1 MAKKIIPIGGQQDDS
16 AEPADLDER
25 HRLAFEAAA
34 QIDAMAGVIG
44 REIEGRNSEFE
55 NFLIGPMLERIK
67 KLACVVVSI
76 HGGDDTR
83 KTEEMREVIHG

>member
-1 MAKKIIPIGGQQDDS
+1 MAKTIITNDGQRDDS
-16 AEPADLDER
+16 AQPADLEER

-76 HGGDDTR
+76 HGGDDLR
-83 KTEEMREVIHG
+83 KTEEMREVLRG